1 MRIARV
7 QSMVTQMHYRQQY
20 GMTNAPPNRIGN
32 GRLSNFALSGA
43 AMRFLLILLAML
55 SGLSLTDVAV
65 AASPAHSVGQ
75 TELAAAQVAPV
86 AIACP
91 VRARIARAQLRID
104 TTRQVS
110 PTEAGFVRPCG
121 VTTADRPL
129 E

>member
-1 MRIARV
+1 MWFALGHTSNMQRHCDEHDDA
-7 QSMVTQMHYRQQY
+7 
-20 GMTNAPPNRIGN
+20 TNARPNRIGN
-32 GRLSNFALSGA
+32 GRLSNFTLSGT

-55 SGLSLTDVAV
+55 SGLSLADVAV

-75 TELAAAQVAPV
+75 TELAVAQVAPV

-104 TTRQVS
+104 TMRQV
-110 PTEAGFVRPCG
+110 PPADAGFARPCG